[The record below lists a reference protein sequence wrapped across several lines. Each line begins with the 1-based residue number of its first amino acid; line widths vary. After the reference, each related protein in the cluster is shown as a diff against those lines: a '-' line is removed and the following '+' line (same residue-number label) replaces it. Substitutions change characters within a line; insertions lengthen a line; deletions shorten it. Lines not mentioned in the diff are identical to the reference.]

1 MPALL
6 SVGTVP
12 AALFFLL
19 FFAFPRCQTL
29 LTLSFVITPLMQSS
43 SWPSSPSQSVSYPLF
58 KTQPYYVSLPSKSIF
73 PLLHLHLIQ
82 DVLKTLSRV
91 TISHLLTLLHP
102 QTPIILATLRR
113 RSGFLLYWSQT
124 AKNEF
129 SVERLYIQSPIL
141 GQWSWTNIQTR
152 YPSFQDDFS
161 DGEIPI
167 MFFWWICA
175 MKRNFVKIYLT
186 YNELF

>member
-6 SVGTVP
+6 SIGTVP
-12 AALFFLL
+12 AALFALL

-43 SWPSSPSQSVSYPLF
+43 SWPSSPSQLVSYPLF
-58 KTQPYYVSLPSKSIF
+58 KTQRYYVSLPSKSIF

-82 DVLKTLSRV
+82 DVLKTLSKV

-102 QTPIILATLRR
+102 QTFWQLWDFVLVFYFTGVKLPKM
-113 RSGFLLYWSQT
+113 SSVWNFFLY
-124 AKNEF
+124 NP
-129 SVERLYIQSPIL
+129 PIL
-141 GQWSWTNIQTR
+141 GQWSSTNIQTR

-161 DGEIPI
+161 DGDIPI
-167 MFFWWICA
+167 MFFWLICA